1 MSWRRKARHKAFRVA
16 AAAGLI
22 ACLTGAA
29 KPAIDPAN
37 PTCPLTPDWSANA
50 TMKLTPVAKKGGKI
64 LLAEGR
70 IDAGLPDRLKAA
82 LAANP
87 DVSEVWLRSPG
98 GDARAGNAAGR
109 IIRSNFGLT
118 TRIPSGWACFSA
130 CNFIFMGGQP
140 RVIDPGGLFIVHMF
154 TRTGDRQSIDMS
166 VAMGTDATKELIGDI
181 EQDAALL
188 ASEDNDFLI
197 RMGVSRKLLTE
208 VMYQQKALANAE
220 DKSTRRCL
228 TQAEVKTY
236 NVANNNE

>member
-1 MSWRRKARHKAFRVA
+1 MSLPRKIVRVA
-16 AAAGLI
+16 LAAGLL
-22 ACLTGAA
+22 ASLTGAA
-29 KPAIDPAN
+29 KVKMDPAN
-37 PTCPLTPDWSANA
+37 PTCPLTPDWSANP
-50 TMKLTPVAKKGGKI
+50 TMKLTPVVKGGAKV

-70 IDAGLPDRLKAA
+70 IDAGLPDRMKAA

-87 DVSEVWLRSPG
+87 DVGEVWLRSPG

-118 TRIPSGWACFSA
+118 TRIPAGWACFSA

-154 TRTGDRQSIDMS
+154 TRTGDRSTIDMS
-166 VAMGTDATKELIGDI
+166 VAMGTEATRELIGDI

-208 VMYQQKALANAE
+208 VMYQQKALENAD

-228 TQAEVKTY
+228 TQVEVKSY

>member
-1 MSWRRKARHKAFRVA
+1 MRRAMPWRRKVVRLAL
-16 AAAGLI
+16 AAGAI
-22 ACLTGAA
+22 TSLTAA
-29 KPAIDPAN
+29 TKMDPVNKTCPLDPNWSAN
-37 PTCPLTPDWSANA
+37 PT
-50 TMKLTPVAKKGGKI
+50 MQMTPVVRGGTKV

-70 IDAGLPDRLKAA
+70 IDAGVPDRLKAA

-87 DVSEVWLRSPG
+87 DIEEVWLRSPG

-109 IIRSNFGLT
+109 VIRSNFGLM
-118 TRIPSGWACFSA
+118 TRIPNGWACFSA

-154 TRTGDRQSIDMS
+154 TRTGDRATIDMS
-166 VAMGTDATKELIGDI
+166 VAMGTDATRELIGDI
-181 EQDAALL
+181 EQDSALL

-208 VMYQQKALANAE
+208 VMYQQKALANAD

-228 TQAEVKTY
+228 TQAEVKSY

>member
-1 MSWRRKARHKAFRVA
+1 MSLPPEFFRIA
-16 AAAGLI
+16 AAAGLF
-22 ACLTGAA
+22 ACLTGAV
-29 KPAIDPAN
+29 KPAMDPAN

-50 TMKLTPVAKKGGKI
+50 VMKLTPVAKKGGKV

-87 DVSEVWLRSPG
+87 DVGEVWLRSPG

-109 IIRSNFGLT
+109 IIRSNVGLT
-118 TRIPSGWACFSA
+118 TRIPAGWACFSA
-130 CNFIFMGGQP
+130 CNFVFMGGQP

-208 VMYQQKALANAE
+208 VMYQQKALANAD

-228 TQAEVKTY
+228 TQAEVKSY

>member
-1 MSWRRKARHKAFRVA
+1 MSLPPRIARIAL
-16 AAAGLI
+16 AAGLL
-22 ACLTGAA
+22 ASLTGAA
-29 KPAIDPAN
+29 KVKMDPAN
-37 PTCPLTPDWSANA
+37 PTCPLTPDWSANT
-50 TMKLTPVAKKGGKI
+50 TMKLTPVVKGGAKV

-87 DVSEVWLRSPG
+87 DVGEVWLRSQG

-109 IIRSNFGLT
+109 LIRSNFGLT
-118 TRIPSGWACFSA
+118 TRIPAGWACFSA

-154 TRTGDRQSIDMS
+154 TRTGDRSTIDMS
-166 VAMGTDATKELIGDI
+166 VAMGTDATRELIGDI

-208 VMYQQKALANAE
+208 VMYQQKALASEE

-228 TQAEVKTY
+228 TQAEVKSY